1 MGHRPPRLEEKK
13 KWCPSRDM
21 GKRLGGYDIHFIFTL
36 YFRTLAKQKQEQ
48 NIHKCAICRY
58 LYNLLQEFLG
68 RIRGYGVGPK
78 ENTALRHIYTRE
90 RPPQRPRK
98 PRFRIL
104 SAHWTYRTRLLRF
117 THRKQNLIW

>member
-1 MGHRPPRLEEKK
+1 MGHRPPELEEKK

-36 YFRTLAKQKQEQ
+36 YFRTLAEQKKEQ
-48 NIHKCAICRY
+48 NIHKCSIYRY

-78 ENTALRHIYTRE
+78 ENTALRHI
-90 RPPQRPRK
+90 
-98 PRFRIL
+98 
-104 SAHWTYRTRLLRF
+104 
-117 THRKQNLIW
+117 